1 MMKLP
6 RNPALVLASAAL
18 VFSAQ
23 AVADHN
29 SKWGEGWANMPNDIH
44 NTRLDTRATDD
55 NEAFRDFV
63 QYGDGAD
70 SVNRFDDGEEGGN
83 RQMKQAGPP
92 AEAAADQDRQRDRD
106 HDQAQDQQKDQA
118 QDRLREHQDSATAAG
133 DMTRTRQSLET
144 RQSTRLRQ
152 SIGAGGGSRSQ
163 SGARQGGGRGG
174 R

>member
-23 AVADHN
+23 AIADHN

-55 NEAFRDFV
+55 NEAFKDFV
-63 QYGDGAD
+63 KYGNGAD

-83 RQMKQAGPP
+83 GQTKQAGPP
-92 AEAAADQDRQRDRD
+92 ARAAADQDRLRD
-106 HDQAQDQQKDQA
+106 QDRQKDQA
-118 QDRLREHQDSATAAG
+118 QDRLREHQDPATAAADG
-133 DMTRTRQSLET
+133 DMTRTRQHVET
-144 RQSTRLRQ
+144 RQSTRVRQ
-152 SIGAGGGSRSQ
+152 SAGTGAGSQ
-163 SGARQGGGRGG
+163 SGMRRGSGRGG
-174 R
+174 H

>member
-1 MMKLP
+1 MTFP
-6 RNPALVLASAAL
+6 RTPALVLASAAL

-23 AVADHN
+23 AIADHP

-44 NTRLDTRATDD
+44 NTRVETRESGD

-83 RQMKQAGPP
+83 QQMKQAGPP
-92 AEAAADQDRQRDRD
+92 VQAAADQDRQRDRD
-106 HDQAQDQQKDQA
+106 HDQDQQKDQV
-118 QDRLREHQDSATAAG
+118 QDRLQEHQDSATAAG
-133 DMTRTRQSLET
+133 DMTRSRQGLET
-144 RQSTRLRQ
+144 RQSTRVRQ
-152 SIGAGGGSRSQ
+152 SVGTGGMGRSQ

-174 R
+174 H